1 MPLLYGVPSKLF
13 CHELILF
20 QVSAVDILIILLLM
34 LFLLF
39 RLFYLLFF

>member
-13 CHELILF
+13 CYKLILF